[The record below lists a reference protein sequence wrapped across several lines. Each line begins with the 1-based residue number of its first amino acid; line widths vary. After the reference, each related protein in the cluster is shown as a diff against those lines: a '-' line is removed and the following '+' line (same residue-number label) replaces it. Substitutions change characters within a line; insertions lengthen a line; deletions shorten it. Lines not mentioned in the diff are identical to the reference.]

1 METERKCNFKV
12 TATHGQ
18 CQLQVLHAVSAQAY
32 DQVNYAQA
40 RYLAANNITQAH
52 VDYIRGHNQVGV
64 SDNAGS
70 YRTHAAYNFSSSG
83 SGRRLSVAAGGDLF
97 VPNGHAAVGTTFYRL
112 KNGANYDNSELMGAS
127 DVAGDQP
134 SSHSGWVDGAYSP

>member
-1 METERKCNFKV
+1 MSHTEIKVEDSVPLNAPPRAVVARSSVLFGVGCVILGAALPCAVLGAIMETERKCNFKV

-70 YRTHAAYNFSSSG
+70 
-83 SGRRLSVAAGGDLF
+83 
-97 VPNGHAAVGTTFYRL
+97 
-112 KNGANYDNSELMGAS
+112 
-127 DVAGDQP
+127 
-134 SSHSGWVDGAYSP
+134 